1 MTQRYDTVVIGSGGA
16 GLCAAIEARQTG
28 SSVLV
33 LEAASSIGGSTALS
47 GGVILAADT
56 SLQRELGVEDSTDAF
71 YDRYMVLNRW
81 SVEPNL
87 ARALCDDAG
96 TAFESLRELGVE
108 FTLLPSN
115 SAEHVPRSHMAEG
128 GGASIVKVLR
138 RRAEESGAE
147 IQLDS
152 RVASLGREGES
163 FHLTL
168 AQGGEKFL
176 ASSVVIATGGIG
188 ASREMRERYYPDA
201 AAFGDLTWCVSAPG
215 CVGDGLELGGSAGA
229 AITGENHGLSLV
241 TPGFAQNF
249 DVVPPAW
256 LVFVNREGRRYVDE
270 MMPYSMLTETTKRQ
284 SGGTAFAILDEAT
297 RAGAAPTDLTH
308 QGVVSLDWNRQS
320 IDANVETGRVV
331 KATSL
336 DELAA
341 KAGIAGDVLTE
352 TVARY
357 NADCG
362 AGGDSQFFKDPAW
375 MRPVATPPF
384 YAAEIRPC
392 LVALTCCGLRIDAA
406 GRVLAETGS
415 PIPGLFAAGETTG
428 GVMKQYGGSGNS
440 IANALVFGR
449 RAGRSAAEA
458 AREAAN

>member
-1 MTQRYDTVVIGSGGA
+1 MTQRVDTVVIGSGGA
-16 GLCAAIEARQTG
+16 GLCAAIEARRTG

-47 GGVILAADT
+47 GGVILAAGT
-56 SLQRELGVEDSTDAF
+56 SLQREHGVEDSADAF

-87 ARALCDDAG
+87 ARALCDDAAS
-96 TAFESLRELGVE
+96 AFESLRELGVE
-108 FTLLPSN
+108 FSLLPSN

-128 GGASIVKVLR
+128 GGARIVQVLR
-138 RRAEESGAE
+138 QRAEASGVE
-147 IQLDS
+147 FRLES
-152 RVASLGREGES
+152 RVSSLGRKGQR
-163 FHLTL
+163 FHLNLTRDD
-168 AQGGEKFL
+168 GEFL
-176 ASSVVIATGGIG
+176 ANTVVIATGGIG
-188 ASREMRERYYPDA
+188 ASQEMRDRYYPDA
-201 AAFGDLTWCVSAPG
+201 AAFGDLTWCVSAPS

-229 AITGENHGLSLV
+229 AITGENHGLALV
-241 TPGFAQNF
+241 TPGFAHNF

-270 MMPYSMLTETTKRQ
+270 MMPYSMLTETTRSQ

-308 QGVVSLDWNRQS
+308 QGVVSLDWNRES
-320 IDANVETGRVV
+320 IDANVETGLVV
-331 KATSL
+331 RARSL

-341 KAGIAGDVLTE
+341 KAGIAGDALTE

-357 NADCG
+357 NADCANG
-362 AGGDSQFFKDPAW
+362 FDRQFFKDPAW
-375 MRPVATPPF
+375 LRPVATPPF
-384 YAAEIRPC
+384 YTAEIRPC
-392 LVALTCCGLRIDAA
+392 LVALTCCGLRIDAEA
-406 GRVLAETGS
+406 RVLTETGN

-449 RAGRSAAEA
+449 RAGRSAAHA
-458 AREAAN
+458 AQGSAA